1 MTENIKIITKAAANL
16 VAGDYLVGD
25 EGNLA
30 AVYDVKPSSSLPGMI
45 AVETE
50 FGFLY
55 LDADPEQVYSVLD
68 QSEDGEK

>member
-1 MTENIKIITKAAANL
+1 MTKNIKVIMKSAVGL
-16 VAGDYLVGD
+16 VPGDYLVGD

-30 AVYDVKPSSSLPGMI
+30 AVYEVTPSSSIPGLI
-45 AVETE
+45 SVETE

-68 QSEDGEK
+68 ESGNDV

>member
-1 MTENIKIITKAAANL
+1 MTKNIKVTMKAAADL

-30 AVYDVKPSSSLPGMI
+30 AVYEVSPSSSMPGLM

-55 LDADPEQVYSVLD
+55 LDANPEQVYSVLD
-68 QSEDGEK
+68 ESENDA

>member
-1 MTENIKIITKAAANL
+1 MTKNIKVIMKSAADL
-16 VAGDYLVGD
+16 IPGDYLVGD

-30 AVYDVKPSSSLPGMI
+30 AVYEVAPSSSMPGLMS
-45 AVETE
+45 VETE

-68 QSEDGEK
+68 ES

>member
-1 MTENIKIITKAAANL
+1 MTKNIKVITKPAADL

-30 AVYDVKPSSSLPGMI
+30 AVYEATPSSSIPGLMC
-45 AVETE
+45 VETE

-55 LDADPEQVYSVLD
+55 LDSDPEQVYNVLD
-68 QSEDGEK
+68 ESNTDA

>member
-1 MTENIKIITKAAANL
+1 MTKNIKVIMKSAANL
-16 VAGDYLVGD
+16 VPGDYLVGD

-30 AVYDVKPSSSLPGMI
+30 AVYEVTPSSSMPGLM

-68 QSEDGEK
+68 ESQENV

>member
-1 MTENIKIITKAAANL
+1 MTQNIKVIMKAAADL

-30 AVYDVKPSSSLPGMI
+30 AVYEVSPSSSMPGLM

-55 LDADPEQVYSVLD
+55 LDANPEQVYSVLD
-68 QSEDGEK
+68 ESENDA